1 MTPAVPSALLI
12 IAASETDAN
21 LYYATRFLAPDPFI
35 FIQLD
40 GRKHLIMSDL
50 EVDRAKAQATV
61 DEVLS
66 LSRLLQAAR
75 RRLPVRQAGGVT
87 SPGVLDALDEVLRAS
102 QVKRLVVPGTF
113 PVMIADELREHGYEV
128 TPKRDPFF
136 EQRMI
141 KSDEEIA
148 AITATQRA
156 TEGAVDSLVNMIRE
170 SEIHGGDLWL
180 RNKPL
185 TSEVLRKLLHV
196 TLLGMDCIAQHSI
209 IAGGDQA
216 CDPHQI
222 GTGVLKAH
230 QPIVLDVF
238 PQSAATRYFADMTR
252 TVVKGTPSP
261 KVKKMYA
268 AVQEGQEIAFRMLK
282 AGVNGQDVHRAIL
295 KSFDEQGFRTG
306 EIGGRMQGF
315 FHGTG
320 HGVGLEIHEPPRI
333 SAASEILQAGQV
345 VTVEPGLY
353 YPGDGG
359 IRLEDMVVITETGCR
374 NLTTFPKL
382 LQLD

>member
-1 MTPAVPSALLI
+1 MTNPASAILI
-12 IAASETDAN
+12 IASSETDAN
-21 LYYATRFLAPDPFI
+21 LYHATRFIAPDPFI
-35 FIQLD
+35 FVQLN
-40 GRKHLIMSDL
+40 GRKLLLMSDL
-50 EVDRAKAQATV
+50 EVDRAKSQAQV

-66 LSRLLQAAR
+66 LSHLSKAAR
-75 RRLPVRQAGGVT
+75 ARRGVT
-87 SPGVLDALDEVLRAS
+87 TPGLLDALDEVLRA
-102 QVKRLVVPGTF
+102 QEVKRLVVPSTF
-113 PVMIADELREHGYEV
+113 PVAIADNLRGHGYEV

-136 EQRMI
+136 ESRMI
-141 KSDEEIA
+141 KSADEIA

-156 TEGAVDSLVNMIRE
+156 TEEAVAILVNLIRG
-170 SEIHGGDLWL
+170 SEIRGEELWL
-180 RNKPL
+180 RRKPL
-185 TSEVLRKLLHV
+185 TSEVLRKLLHI

-230 QPIVLDVF
+230 QPIVLDIF
-238 PQSAATRYFADMTR
+238 PQSATTRYFADMSR
-252 TVVKGTPSP
+252 TVLKGRPSP
-261 KVKKMYA
+261 QVVKMYA

-282 AGVNGQDVHRAIL
+282 AGVNGQTVHNAIL
-295 KSFDEQGFRTG
+295 TSFDAQGFSTG
-306 EIGGRMQGF
+306 EVNGRMQGF

-333 SAASEILQAGQV
+333 SAAPDLLQAGQV

-353 YPGDGG
+353 YPGHGG
-359 IRLEDMVVITETGCR
+359 NRLEDMVVITETGCR

>member
-1 MTPAVPSALLI
+1 MTNSASAILI
-12 IAASETDAN
+12 IATSETDAN
-21 LYYATRFLAPDPFI
+21 LYYATRFIAPDPFI
-35 FIQLD
+35 FLQLN
-40 GRKHLIMSDL
+40 GRKLLLMSDL
-50 EVDRAKAQATV
+50 EVDRAKSQAQV
-61 DEVLS
+61 DEVLA
-66 LSRLLQAAR
+66 LSHLLKAAR
-75 RRLPVRQAGGVT
+75 RRGVT
-87 SPGVLDALDEVLRAS
+87 TPGFLDVLDEVLRA
-102 QVKRLVVPGTF
+102 QEVKRLVVPSTF
-113 PVMIADELREHGYEV
+113 PVAMADELRQHGYEV
-128 TPKRDPFF
+128 APKPDPFF
-136 EQRMI
+136 ESRMI
-141 KSDEEIA
+141 KSADEIA

-156 TEGAVDSLVNMIRE
+156 TEEATAILVNMIRE
-170 SEIHGGDLWL
+170 SDIQGQELWL

-230 QPIVLDVF
+230 QPIVLDIF
-238 PQSAATRYFADMTR
+238 PQSATTRYFADMSR
-252 TVVKGTPSP
+252 TVVRGTPSP
-261 KVKKMYA
+261 QVVKMYA

-282 AGVNGQDVHRAIL
+282 AGVNGQTVHNAIL
-295 KSFDEQGFRTG
+295 KSFDAQGFSTG
-306 EIGGRMQGF
+306 EVNGRMQGF

-333 SAASEILQAGQV
+333 SAAPDTLQAGQV

-353 YPGDGG
+353 YPGHGG

-374 NLTTFPKL
+374 NLATFPKL